1 VRLASRGQRDMDKG
15 AEPISDVEELR
26 RVRRQARAVYVK
38 SAVTAAIL
46 TAIAIVL

>member
-15 AEPISDVEELR
+15 AEPISDAEELK
-26 RVRRQARAVYVK
+26 RVRRQASAVYVK
-38 SAVTAAIL
+38 SVVTAAIL